1 MWFTC
6 HNCNGNGNINDIP
19 CTICTPYNVYYN
31 GFLTFYGHIWCD
43 DNDIEPITP
52 PTSP

>member
-6 HNCNGNGNINDIP
+6 HNCNGIGNRGGIP
-19 CTICTPYNVYYN
+19 CNVCTPYNLYYN
-31 GFLTFYGHIWCD
+31 GVLTFYGHIWCD